1 MAKKQTH
8 RRSYLGH
15 MLLLSLGVVLS
26 VLMVSVFVVSF
37 IFNRAVVDTVRED
50 NEKLLRL
57 TQKIEDNI
65 FQDVFSNAVQLS
77 ADNHL
82 QRWLK
87 ETKITSYSD
96 LNNVKNRITQISN
109 VCSYIDSIYVTFPAL
124 NLAVTDFGYFFRY
137 DGMPDE
143 SWKPFATQWAN
154 EKKLSGWMGKHE
166 IFHEKYG
173 KPTQVISLVIRLP
186 FDGTELPCGWIIMNI
201 AADYVEKYLAQNAN
215 DYTDRKSVV

>member
-77 ADNHL
+77 ADIHL

-124 NLAVTDFGYFFRY
+124 NLAVTDFGYFF
-137 DGMPDE
+137 
-143 SWKPFATQWAN
+143 
-154 EKKLSGWMGKHE
+154 
-166 IFHEKYG
+166 
-173 KPTQVISLVIRLP
+173 SLR
-186 FDGTELPCGWIIMNI
+186 
-201 AADYVEKYLAQNAN
+201 
-215 DYTDRKSVV
+215 

>member
-65 FQDVFSNAVQLS
+65 F
-77 ADNHL
+77 
-82 QRWLK
+82 RM
-87 ETKITSYSD
+87 YSVMPCNC
-96 LNNVKNRITQISN
+96 LRIF
-109 VCSYIDSIYVTFPAL
+109 IYSVGL
-124 NLAVTDFGYFFRY
+124 R
-137 DGMPDE
+137 
-143 SWKPFATQWAN
+143 K
-154 EKKLSGWMGKHE
+154 
-166 IFHEKYG
+166 
-173 KPTQVISLVIRLP
+173 
-186 FDGTELPCGWIIMNI
+186 
-201 AADYVEKYLAQNAN
+201 
-215 DYTDRKSVV
+215 RKSQVTVI

>member
-1 MAKKQTH
+1 
-8 RRSYLGH
+8 
-15 MLLLSLGVVLS
+15 
-26 VLMVSVFVVSF
+26 MVSVFVVSF

-77 ADNHL
+77 ADIHL

-109 VCSYIDSIYVTFPAL
+109 VCSYIDSIYVTIPAL

-137 DGMPDE
+137 DGMPDQ
-143 SWKPFATQWAN
+143 SWKTFATQWAN
-154 EKKLSGWMGKHE
+154 EEKLSGWM
-166 IFHEKYG
+166 
-173 KPTQVISLVIRLP
+173 
-186 FDGTELPCGWIIMNI
+186 
-201 AADYVEKYLAQNAN
+201 
-215 DYTDRKSVV
+215 